1 MFAPSFPIS
10 ENLLNVFKGTVNLI
24 KNPSQ
29 TDSVYDIED
38 GLQNSSIMKISLNY
52 IKRHPENVEIIAER
66 YIAPS
71 PDLNQLLT
79 YPKNSLGYQY
89 AFHLKQAGFDPNFYR
104 PIAITNEASYVLFR
118 FRQTHDIWHL
128 VTGFD
133 TNVIGEL
140 GLKAFEIAQTRRPLA
155 FVLLVGGLFKGLIHF
170 PRSLNLLLQQI
181 IRGYRLGNHC
191 QPFLAQKWEENWK
204 KPLTEWQEKLR
215 VTSFQE

>member
-52 IKRHPENVEIIAER
+52 IKRHPENVEIIAEQ

-104 PIAITNEASYVLFR
+104 PIAITNHPRLSL
-118 FRQTHDIWHL
+118 RQSLSAISCPKVGRKLGKTLNGMAGKIEGYFLSGIINLLGDEKNI
-128 VTGFD
+128 
-133 TNVIGEL
+133 L
-140 GLKAFEIAQTRRPLA
+140 GLS
-155 FVLLVGGLFKGLIHF
+155 GL
-170 PRSLNLLLQQI
+170 
-181 IRGYRLGNHC
+181 
-191 QPFLAQKWEENWK
+191 
-204 KPLTEWQEKLR
+204 
-215 VTSFQE
+215 